1 MELPSCLPT
10 DRATDRV
17 TMAIWKY
24 GEKKLTD
31 KNKIFHENQFKG
43 RLELNHQN
51 FSLTVKR
58 LTLQD
63 SGNFSFVSDVND
75 KQRETVIISLQVHG
89 RILPFFVKHCELK
102 KNQMC
107 SFIVCKKH
115 KMPLLHSGD
124 YQFIP
129 QNKNQLI
136 VKLTFPESCVTP

>member
-75 KQRETVIISLQVHG
+75 KQRETVIIFLQVHG
-89 RILPFFVKHCELK
+89 RILPFFCQTL
-102 KNQMC
+102 
-107 SFIVCKKH
+107 
-115 KMPLLHSGD
+115 
-124 YQFIP
+124 
-129 QNKNQLI
+129 
-136 VKLTFPESCVTP
+136 